1 MTRLAKQSPESDL
14 LSEVQYWKSMDLILT
29 AARKETNEA
38 YVESTLQLFQDKF
51 PDEVKSI

>member
-14 LSEVQYWKSMDLILT
+14 ISEVQYWKSMDLILT

-51 PDEVKSI
+51 PDEVKNI